1 MDVCRQSIAFE
12 HMSRLH
18 SCLQRIA
25 EDQDVVVL
33 RVKNRFDPCHDA
45 RSTAGYRCVS
55 LNLRIITEETKTL
68 GIDSHVCEIQLQHV
82 LFSQIKVRYENILI
96 LMDVK
101 LSIFSHT
108 NTQPKCAE

>member
-1 MDVCRQSIAFE
+1 
-12 HMSRLH
+12 MSRLH

-68 GIDSHVCEIQLQHV
+68 GIDSHVCEIQLQHM
-82 LFSQIKVRYENILI
+82 LFSQIKVPYLRKYPNIDGCENIKV
-96 LMDVK
+96 LMIRF
-101 LSIFSHT
+101 L
-108 NTQPKCAE
+108 